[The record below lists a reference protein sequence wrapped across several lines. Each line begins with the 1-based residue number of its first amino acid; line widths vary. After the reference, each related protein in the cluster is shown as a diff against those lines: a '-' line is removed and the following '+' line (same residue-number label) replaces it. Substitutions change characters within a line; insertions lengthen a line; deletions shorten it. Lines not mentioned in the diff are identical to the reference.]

1 MKNIFTTLRGMRGWA
16 KLAVATWLLFAL
28 GAGSATAQEI
38 GNTMLGE
45 NYFVVNQKL
54 RSTNG
59 KYLAWVETDGNLV
72 LYDVSGTWKRIWH
85 ANVNSP
91 GGSYFLHND
100 GNLCSRRG
108 SRGESCIALTGPIGG
123 KFFMV
128 VRDIGALEIYRGSPG
143 ATNPAP
149 AMIWTTQLD
158 TGYYS
163 ARYED
168 LRRAF
173 GTDVGALMRHWID
186 YGRTEGRS
194 PNPTINDDAYLARI
208 NAEFMA
214 AGKREMKG
222 YDFLRAGD
230 WINARGGFLQSQD
243 GRFKLTMQTD
253 GNLCLYANNSPASLW
268 CSLKNSLNGN
278 YYTAVVLPSGLICV
292 YYESGFN
299 PATGRITPNANGD
312 PKGNPRYCL
321 PDAKGGSNRG
331 YFFVLGNDASLNMFR
346 TGNHDLPREPV
357 WNRSMVGALDIRDG
371 SANWFDVVSKAVLGT
386 VSGADNLFRDGYQV
400 VANGA
405 QSAVAVIAKGSADA
419 AQVVEKATVQT
430 ANTVARE
437 TQAAAEAVARETA
450 NAAVVV
456 ANATV
461 NTANKIANDTTKI
474 AVTVGRTVQDGSQV
488 VGKEIVKNGEIVGYA
503 VANLA
508 VDAWSMLKTSC
519 GQIGRKVF
527 PIDPYFQGYKQINGV
542 INTYGGFVP
551 GSAEYKKATDLAN
564 QCFDWAQDGFYCA
577 FPAEIEKIVSQ
588 AATIPGNLINLAT
601 RVFNEAKT
609 KDCLI
614 AGAASVQFGAMG
626 LQVCALGK
634 VVVSDAQK
642 AFACFSAAESKGV
655 MKKFYTP
662 LASAGEK
669 ANPTT
674 FPNQASCN
682 GIGELAFEV
691 AEKILTNGLSAE
703 AKAAKAA
710 GKSNTVAMVADQ
722 LRTVYKIASAGA
734 KYDDV
739 VRELDALPECK

>member
-1 MKNIFTTLRGMRGWA
+1 MSVPTFRRVRGFAYWTRLLLVL
-16 KLAVATWLLFAL
+16 LALDAGTAFA
-28 GAGSATAQEI
+28 QII
-38 GNTMLGE
+38 GNTMLSE
-45 NYFVVNQKL
+45 NFFVVNQVL

-59 KYLAWVETDGNLV
+59 KYRAWVETDGNLV
-72 LYDVSGTWKRIWH
+72 LYDETVAPWKRIWA
-85 ANVNSP
+85 ANVRSD

-108 SRGESCIALTGPIGG
+108 KGGEPCIALTGVVGG
-123 KFFMV
+123 GFFMV
-128 VRDIGALEIYRGSPG
+128 VRDIGALEIYRGTPG
-143 ATNPAP
+143 TTNPAP
-149 AMIWTTQLD
+149 ALIWTTQLD

-163 ARYED
+163 SRYED

-208 NAEFMA
+208 NAEFLA

-243 GRFKLTMQTD
+243 GKLRLLMQTD
-253 GNLCLYANNSPASLW
+253 GNLCIKPTGGKDPLW
-268 CSLKNSLNGN
+268 CALKNSLYSN
-278 YYTAVVLPSGLICV
+278 YYTAVVLPNGLICV
-292 YYESGFN
+292 YNESAANASTGAVTG
-299 PATGRITPNANGD
+299 ATSAN
-312 PKGNPRYCL
+312 PKGSPRYCL
-321 PDAKGGSNRG
+321 PDSNGGSSRG

-346 TGNHDLPREPV
+346 TGNRDLPREPV
-357 WNRSMVGALDIRDG
+357 WNRSMVGWLDIRDG
-371 SANWFDVVSKAVLGT
+371 TPNWFDIAINAVKGT
-386 VSGADNLFRDGYQV
+386 VSGADNLFRDGYQI

-437 TQAAAEAVARETA
+437 TA

-456 ANATV
+456 ATATV
-461 NTANKIANDTTKI
+461 NTANKIANDTTAV

-503 VANLA
+503 VADLA
-508 VDAWSMLKTSC
+508 VDAWNLLKTSC

-527 PIDPYFQGYKQINGV
+527 PIDTYFQGYKQINGV
-542 INTYGGFVP
+542 INTYGGFLP
-551 GSAEYKKATDLAN
+551 GSKELKEATDLAN
-564 QCFDWAQDGFYCA
+564 KCFDWAQDGFYCA
-577 FPAEIEKIVSQ
+577 FPAEVEKIVSKS
-588 AATIPGNLINLAT
+588 ATIPGNLINLAT

-609 KDCLI
+609 KECLI

-655 MKKFYTP
+655 MKKFYS
-662 LASAGEK
+662 AAAAAGERSS
-669 ANPTT
+669 PTK

-722 LRTVYKIASAGA
+722 LRSVYKVAAPTA
-734 KYDDV
+734 KYDEV
-739 VRELDALPECK
+739 VSELDTLPECK

>member
-1 MKNIFTTLRGMRGWA
+1 MYVPTLRRVRGFAQWTRLLLVL
-16 KLAVATWLLFAL
+16 LALDAGTAL
-28 GAGSATAQEI
+28 AQVI
-38 GNTMLGE
+38 GNTTLGE
-45 NYFVVNQKL
+45 TYFVVNQVL

-59 KYLAWVETDGNLV
+59 KYRAWVETDGNLV
-72 LYDVSGTWKRIWH
+72 LYDESVAPWKRLW
-85 ANVNSP
+85 ASNVNSP
-91 GGSYFLHND
+91 GGRYVLQGD
-100 GNLCSRRG
+100 GNLCQRG
-108 SRGESCIALTGPIGG
+108 GAKGDWCGMFSNGPAD
-123 KFFMV
+123 KYFMV
-128 VRDIGALEIYRGSPG
+128 VRDTGALEIYRGLPG
-143 ATNPAP
+143 TTSPAP
-149 AMIWTTQLD
+149 ALIWTTQLD
-158 TGYYS
+158 TAYYGG
-163 ARYED
+163 RYED

-173 GTDVGALMRHWID
+173 GTDSRKLMQHWID

-194 PNPTINDDAYLARI
+194 PNPSINDDAYLARI
-208 NAEFMA
+208 NAEFLA

-243 GRFKLTMQTD
+243 GKFKLIMQTD
-253 GNLCLYANNSPASLW
+253 GNLCIYPTGGGGALW
-268 CSLKNSLNGN
+268 CALKNSLNGN
-278 YYTAVVLPSGLICV
+278 YYTAVVLPNGLICV
-292 YYESGFN
+292 YNESAANASTGAVTG
-299 PATGRITPNANGD
+299 ATSAN
-312 PKGNPRYCL
+312 PKGSPRYCL
-321 PDAKGGSNRG
+321 PDGKGGSNRG

-346 TGNHDLPREPV
+346 TGNRDLPREPV
-357 WNRSMVGALDIRDG
+357 WNRSMVGWLDIRDG
-371 SANWFDVVSKAVLGT
+371 TPNWFDIAINAVKGT
-386 VSGADNLFRDGYQV
+386 VSGADNLFRDGYQI
-400 VANGA
+400 VANGT

-430 ANTVARE
+430 ANTVANE
-437 TQAAAEAVARETA
+437 TKAAAEAVARETA

-456 ANATV
+456 ATATV
-461 NTANKIANDTTKI
+461 NTANKIANDTTAV

-508 VDAWSMLKTSC
+508 VDAWSLLKTSC

-527 PIDPYFQGYKQINGV
+527 PIDAYFQGYKQMNGV

-551 GSAEYKKATDLAN
+551 GSAELKKATDLAN
-564 QCFDWAQDGFYCA
+564 QCFEWAQDGFYCA
-577 FPAEIEKIVSQ
+577 FPAEVEKIVSKS
-588 AATIPGNLINLAT
+588 ATIPGNLINLAT

-609 KDCLI
+609 KECLI

-655 MKKFYTP
+655 MKKFYTK
-662 LASAGEK
+662 AATAGEEAK
-669 ANPTT
+669 PTT
-674 FPNQASCN
+674 FPNEASCR

-722 LRTVYKIASAGA
+722 LRSVYKVAAYGA

-739 VRELDALPECK
+739 MRELDALPECK